1 MELVLQKDLKHQED
15 GVKAVNDVFEKVYIQ
30 NPDIFYSNP
39 IINLEDEQIYENIK
53 KIKNNNSIDDKN
65 ITRNKDYLSI
75 DVKMETGTGKTYVY
89 TKTIFELNKNYGF
102 NKFIILVPSLAIKAG
117 TAQFIFDGYVKRHFR
132 DVCDYKK
139 EINLGVLSSIK
150 NKNKKKK
157 TFPGVVADFLK
168 GTCQNSNKIYVL
180 LVNGQMI
187 TNGNLLKDNY
197 DKDVEGFYKPFDALT
212 ATKSVLIIDEP
223 HKFSANKDTF
233 KKTIEN
239 INPQCVIRYGA
250 TFPEITEGK
259 GKNRITIKDYKNL
272 IYDLNAYA
280 SFNKGLIKG
289 VTKEHFEP
297 VSKKDEKVKITSIE
311 SYSAVHF
318 LYSKKDSASISYT
331 LKKGDSLSVINE
343 NFSNIVI
350 SDISKNSVIFS
361 NGQEKHSGEVMEV
374 DVYMNSYQESM
385 MQRALQRH
393 FETEKE
399 NFCSRNNKIKTLA
412 LFFIDD
418 ISSYR
423 ETDGKKP
430 YLLEAFERLLRESIN
445 EVLKNLP
452 DNETEYR
459 EYLQA
464 SLADIS
470 KCHAGYFSQDNSD
483 SDEEIAK
490 EVDEIL
496 NGKKQ
501 LLSFK
506 NADGTYN
513 CRRFLFS
520 KWTLKE
526 GWDNP
531 NVFTI
536 AKLRSSGS
544 EISKLQE
551 VGRGLRL
558 PVDERGNR
566 ISDEEFK
573 LNYIVDF
580 TEADFAY
587 KLVAEINE
595 GLSNTFTITND
606 KIEEVAKQRGV
617 TAEELV
623 IELLTKKYIDL
634 KHNIFPEKRFLFL
647 EEYPEFGLKTIADDK
662 IIDRNKKEPDKIKIN
677 KKGFD
682 KLKDLWKILNQKYL
696 LVYEPELENIL
707 AEDILSL
714 FEKDVFKDLWISSS
728 RQTLVKGENGKELSV
743 EEETGISYEFSGK
756 NTLPYN
762 EFLKAI
768 SKSTSIPIRLLHRAL
783 CNYAKKYGNEF
794 SKKFNNISIS
804 NFIKQFET
812 WKAKNLQG
820 HFRYKQTNVKIG
832 ATELTEKNGSVKE
845 YITRANIGTKIVKG
859 TPTEKYLYDK
869 FAYDSELERE
879 NITKDIES
887 VKVYGKIPRKSIRI
901 PTFIGTY
908 SPDFMYIVKREN
920 GKEDLN
926 LIVETK
932 DVSNETDLRENE
944 KIKIEC
950 AKIFFNNLKEDGFN
964 VNFED
969 QLNKKGM
976 GEILEKLVEGENQE

>member
-1 MELVLQKDLKHQED
+1 MELILEKDLKHQED
-15 GVKAVNDVFEKVYIQ
+15 GVKAVNDVFEKVFIEK
-30 NPDIFYSNP
+30 PDIFYSNP
-39 IINLEDEQIYENIK
+39 IINLEDEQIYENIN
-53 KIKNNNSIDDKN
+53 KIKNTNSIYDKN
-65 ITRNKDYLSI
+65 ITKNKDFLNI

-89 TKTIFELNKNYGF
+89 TKTIFELNKNYGL

-117 TAQFIFDGYVKRHFR
+117 TAQFISDGYVKRHFR

-139 EINLGVLSSIK
+139 EINLGVLNTIK

-157 TFPGVVADFLK
+157 TFPSVVADFLK

-180 LVNGQMI
+180 LVNGQLI

-197 DKDVEGFYKPFDALT
+197 DKDVEGFYNPFDALK

-223 HKFSANKDTF
+223 HRFQTEKITF
-233 KKTIEN
+233 TSIIEN
-239 INPQCVIRYGA
+239 INPQCIIRYGA

-259 GKNRITIKDYKNL
+259 GKNKITRKDYKNL
-272 IYDLNAYA
+272 VYDLNACD
-280 SFNKGLIKG
+280 SFNLGLIKG
-289 VTKEHFEP
+289 VAKEQLGEKSDKDEIVKIKSIITKKSVTFECIKGKEKKP
-297 VSKKDEKVKITSIE
+297 KTFPPLGIGESLSNINDKFGNIYIEEIKKDCVK
-311 SYSAVHF
+311 
-318 LYSKKDSASISYT
+318 
-331 LKKGDSLSVINE
+331 
-343 NFSNIVI
+343 
-350 SDISKNSVIFS
+350 FS
-361 NGQEKHSGEVMEV
+361 NGVEMHKS
-374 DVYMNSYQESM
+374 DKICADIYLTSYQENM
-385 MQRALQRH
+385 IKLALQRH
-393 FETEKE
+393 FEIEKE

-423 ETDGKKP
+423 GENP
-430 YLLEAFERLLRESIN
+430 YLLKAFERLLCERIN
-445 EVLKNLP
+445 EVLKDLP
-452 DNETEYR
+452 GDETEYR
-459 EYLQA
+459 EFLQA

-470 KCHAGYFSQDNSD
+470 KCHAGYFSQDNSQKG
-483 SDEEIAK
+483 DEEKAKEIAK
-490 EVDEIL
+490 EIDEIL
-496 NGKKQ
+496 HGKKQ

-506 NADGTYN
+506 NEDGSYN

-566 ISDEEFK
+566 ISNEEFK

-580 TEADFAY
+580 TESDFAQ
-587 KLVAEINE
+587 KLVDEIN
-595 GLSNTFTITND
+595 ND
-606 KIEEVAKQRGV
+606 LPDSYVISREKIELVAKKMNISLN
-617 TAEELV
+617 ELFKQL
-623 IELLTKKYIDL
+623 IAKDYIDFEY
-634 KHNIFPEKRFLFL
+634 KIIPENREAFF
-647 EEYPEFGLKTIADDK
+647 EEYPDFATIKNGK
-662 IIDRNKKEPDKIKIN
+662 IIERKNGEIKDKIKIN
-677 KKGFD
+677 KKAFD
-682 KLKDLWKILNQKYL
+682 KLKGLWKVLNRKYL
-696 LVYEPELENIL
+696 IFYEPKLENIL
-707 AEDILSL
+707 EDNILGL
-714 FEKDVFKDLWISSS
+714 FENNVFEDLWISSS
-728 RQTLVKGENGKELSV
+728 RQTLVKGEGGREVSV
-743 EEETGISYEFSGK
+743 AEDTGVSYKFGGQKSM
-756 NTLPYN
+756 PYN

-768 SKSTSIPIRLLHRAL
+768 SKSTNIPIQQLHSAL
-783 CNYAKKYGNEF
+783 CKYAEKHGNEF
-794 SKKFNNISIS
+794 SKKLNTISIS
-804 NFIKQFET
+804 NFIKNFED
-812 WKAKNLQG
+812 WKAKSLQG
-820 HFRYKQTNVKIG
+820 HFKYKQANVKIG

-845 YITRANIGTKIVKG
+845 YVTKGSVGTKIIKG

-869 FAYDSELERE
+869 FAYDSDLERE

-920 GKEDLN
+920 GEEDLN

-932 DVSNETDLRENE
+932 DVATENDLRNNE

-950 AKIFFNNLKEDGFN
+950 AKIFFNNLKKDGYN
-964 VNFED
+964 VYFED

-976 GEILEKLVEGENQE
+976 GEILEKLVKD